1 MGSTARLTPTPPIR
15 ADLAWRHA
23 TESDLQ
29 SVDWTIPI
37 ARWRKMLDAA
47 GGGGGLSHRALRVL
61 RFYCALHRAGRVGYV
76 GTRAS
81 YAAIGAAVR
90 LTTDEAAS
98 RSTVIRGVNELRAAG
113 LLDVT
118 RGRGDRVRQ
127 IAPGEYIREPIA
139 VITLTETARAIWTER
154 PARAHTVAPVSS
166 CNGYISPRELPGPL
180 QGREA
185 TPEREDLPASPTA
198 SAVPSTTNAEPASAG
213 VEHRDG
219 GAVALAEPRTSAR
232 PVAPLAALA
241 DGNAAEDRRAQVACQ
256 RQRLRFTSGTRPT
269 SRPLAVSALLST
281 LASLTRFSGREGA
294 ALVARAKA
302 EVAGRSDAPPSGVA
316 WDYWIARWPEMV
328 RDERFRWAR
337 AEILPLLRSTRAS
350 TSPPRIAAARPP
362 ASPPPAA
369 RPPAPPSPPPSPPA
383 SLPGAPHGATV
394 DPTTVDPTTVD
405 PSGPF
410 AEVLAR
416 QLARLAAKTATTCRS
431 SES

>member
-139 VITLTETARAIWTER
+139 VITLTATARAIWSER
-154 PARAHTVAPVSS
+154 PALAHTVAPVSS
-166 CNGYISPRELPGPL
+166 CNGYNSPRELPDPL

-185 TPEREDLPASPTA
+185 TPETRIKDASPTA
-198 SAVPSTTNAEPASAG
+198 SAVPSTSNAEPASAG

-219 GAVALAEPRTSAR
+219 GAVALAEPRQSAR

-241 DGNAAEDRRAQVACQ
+241 DIERPEVGAGQGACQ
-256 RQRLRFTSGTRPT
+256 RQRLRFTSSTRPT
-269 SRPLAVSALLST
+269 NRGIAVSAMLST
-281 LASLTRFSGREGA
+281 LASLTRFGGRDGA

-302 EVAGRSDAPPSGVA
+302 EIAGRSDAEPSGVA
-316 WDYWIARWPEMV
+316 WDYWIARWPELV
-328 RDERFRWAR
+328 RAERFRWAR
-337 AEILPLLRSTRAS
+337 CEILPLLRSTRAS

-369 RPPAPPSPPPSPPA
+369 RPPSHPSPAPRPPE
-383 SLPGAPHGATV
+383 SLPGAPASIAEGEPVAG
-394 DPTTVDPTTVD
+394 
-405 PSGPF
+405 SPF

-416 QLARLAAKTATTCRS
+416 QLARLAAKA
-431 SES
+431 ES